1 MKLGL
6 GSVVVSAVVVVVV
19 GVVLAALLESHAA
32 HPLFDDDLLHKIAN
46 EASKKY
52 LTAQEVDKQ
61 LDNNVKQNLTLD
73 DMFDEVT
80 AKLMKAYPGHI
91 FDGQLPPPKQRNAIK
106 SFRKDTTWVFNCAG
120 GFKTGMRILH
130 ASLTGKCPQKAKLC
144 YTKILNQ

>member
-61 LDNNVKQNLTLD
+61 VDNNVKQNLTLD

-91 FDGQLPPPKQRNAIK
+91 FDGLASRPPPQTAALTRLNHSTQTQPGYSTAL
-106 SFRKDTTWVFNCAG
+106 AG
-120 GFKTGMRILH
+120 SRLGCEFFTPR
-130 ASLTGKCPQKAKLC
+130 SLVSSP
-144 YTKILNQ
+144 